1 MYRSIAIDGPAGAG
15 KSTVARALAQ
25 KLQLIYVDT
34 GAMYRVLALYCHDSG
49 IDIKDTAEV
58 IKNVYKPS
66 IRLENSDKGQQI
78 FLDGEDVTDLIRTND
93 IGNDASVV
101 STYPEVRKRLVEMQQ
116 EIAAHHDVVMDG
128 RDIGT
133 VVMPDAYLKIF
144 LTADPRE
151 RAKRRVGEL
160 AAKGIEADI
169 DEVEKEIKERDSRDA
184 NREVSPLR
192 QADDAVLV
200 DTTDM
205 NVDEVVETIIG
216 IYRER
221 L

>member
-1 MYRSIAIDGPAGAG
+1 MNRSIAIDGPAGAG

-34 GAMYRVLALYCHDSG
+34 GAMYRVLALYCNDSG
-49 IDIKDTAEV
+49 IDIHDTAEV
-58 IKNVYKPS
+58 TKNVYKPT
-66 IRLENSDKGQQI
+66 IRLANSENGQQI
-78 FLDGEDVTDLIRTND
+78 FLDGEDVTELIRTNE
-93 IGNDASVV
+93 IGDAASVV
-101 STYPEVRKRLVEMQQ
+101 STYPEVRSRLVEMQQ
-116 EIAAHHDVVMDG
+116 EIAAKNDVVMDG

-144 LTADPRE
+144 LTADARE

-160 AAKGIEADI
+160 AGKGIEADI
-169 DEVEKEIKERDSRDA
+169 DEVEKEIKERDRRDA

-192 QADDAVLV
+192 QAEDAVLV
-200 DTTDM
+200 DTTHM
-205 NVDEVVETIIG
+205 TVEEAVEEITKL
-216 IYRER
+216 YMER